1 MNSRSKIVPPP
12 GAYRQRLCLS
22 CLSDLSAR
30 GYLTRTEGGAARGT
44 CERCRR
50 DMGVAVM
57 VRYTKRWAKMTPE
70 ERSGQVVPR

>member
-1 MNSRSKIVPPP
+1 MNSRSKIIPPP
-12 GAYRQRLCLS
+12 GTYRQRLCLA

-30 GYLTRTEGGAARGT
+30 GYLARTEGGAARGT

-50 DMGVAVM
+50 DMGVTVM
-57 VRYTKRWAKMTPE
+57 VRYTKRWAKLTKE

>member
-12 GAYRQRLCLS
+12 GAYRQRLCLA

-30 GYLTRTEGGAARGT
+30 GYLTRTEDGAARGT

-50 DMGVAVM
+50 DMGVTVM

-70 ERSGQVVPR
+70 ERSGKVVPR